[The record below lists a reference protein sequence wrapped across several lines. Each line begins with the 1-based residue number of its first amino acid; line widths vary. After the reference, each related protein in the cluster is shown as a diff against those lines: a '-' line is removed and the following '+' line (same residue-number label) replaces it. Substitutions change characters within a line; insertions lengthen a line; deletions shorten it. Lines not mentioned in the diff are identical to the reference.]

1 MGILKDVNKA
11 IALAKDAKMEINKFK
26 SESLARKSSAATLQ
40 FPIIISR
47 SVNMD
52 TAQAVSK
59 ALERQYAIFV
69 QIVLSLNP
77 FLDLKKDKDMAGYL
91 NKIHQNN
98 PSPLDLLESCTNV
111 YSDEAYN
118 VHLLMSINEGC
129 NGPVL
134 RSNKEQM
141 FCVEDHLNKNKLND
155 LYKPANI
162 TLPVAESSLNYF
174 CKKNGIEVITE
185 AKKNNNN
192 QRRGNNNDAVL
203 NFQKAKHKDDV
214 EFRNK
219 KYDNDVEFRD
229 KKYSDDVDFRDKKY
243 DNDVEFRDKK
253 YKDDVE
259 FRDKKYSDDVE
270 FRDKKYSDDVEF
282 RDKKHAEDIAM
293 QQAKLKADLD
303 RAEAEFRSKAMV
315 KLSDNDVKKSNE
327 LVPTT
332 LSVTMHVKDGQSFGG
347 VQNFVIGVKGLMH
360 PVNSNEVINNLLDG
374 YKSGNKFFNFIRFTT
389 GEISF
394 IKDFLL
400 NINEL
405 KEDAINAHSK
415 SNSHW
420 WTTLKRRK
428 TLAKA
433 KNAFSRG
440 NNKLLPNASIV
451 CSMEEIVEI
460 NEVYGLDLMVPAN
473 VKKIMNRY
481 FLLGFVIVDESQE
494 LCHFI
499 FDGESNYQV
508 VTFKGLE
515 RENNNKNDFKEIYKM
530 INSGRL

>member
-91 NKIHQNN
+91 NRIHQNN

-141 FCVEDHLNKNKLND
+141 FCVEDYLNKNKIND

-185 AKKNNNN
+185 A
-192 QRRGNNNDAVL
+192 NNNDDVEFRDKKY
-203 NFQKAKHKDDV
+203 NDDV

-219 KYDNDVEFRD
+219 KYN
-229 KKYSDDVDFRDKKY
+229 
-243 DNDVEFRDKK
+243 N
-253 YKDDVE
+253 
-259 FRDKKYSDDVE
+259 
-270 FRDKKYSDDVEF
+270 DVEF

-415 SNSHW
+415 TNSHW

-440 NNKLLPNASIV
+440 NSKLLPNASIV

-460 NEVYGLDLMVPAN
+460 NEVYGLDLTVPAN
-473 VKKIMNRY
+473 VKKIMDRY

>member
-11 IALAKDAKMEINKFK
+11 IALAKDARMEINKFK

-47 SVNMD
+47 SINMD
-52 TAQAVSK
+52 TAQSVSK

-91 NKIHQNN
+91 NRIHQNS

-111 YSDEAYN
+111 YSDEAYG
-118 VHLLMSINEGC
+118 VHLLLSINEGC

-141 FCVEDHLNKNKLND
+141 FYVEDYLNKNKIND

-174 CKKNGIEVITE
+174 CKKNNIVVTE
-185 AKKNNNN
+185 AVEDKNDFGDKINKEAGAKVSSLSDLDQNMMN
-192 QRRGNNNDAVL
+192 MHRIRMDE
-203 NFQKAKHKDDV
+203 QKMHM
-214 EFRNK
+214 
-219 KYDNDVEFRD
+219 D
-229 KKYSDDVDFRDKKY
+229 KQKF
-243 DNDVEFRDKK
+243 N
-253 YKDDVE
+253 
-259 FRDKKYSDDVE
+259 
-270 FRDKKYSDDVEF
+270 
-282 RDKKHAEDIAM
+282 
-293 QQAKLKADLD
+293 ADL
-303 RAEAEFRSKAMV
+303 RKTEAEFRSKAMV

-394 IKDFLL
+394 VKDFLL

-420 WTTLKRRK
+420 WSTLKRRK
-428 TLAKA
+428 ALAKA
-433 KNAFSRG
+433 KNAFSKG
-440 NNKLLPNASIV
+440 NSKLLPNASIV

-460 NEVYGLDLMVPAN
+460 NEVYGLDLMSPTN
-473 VKKIMNRY
+473 VKKIMDKY
-481 FLLGFVIVDESQE
+481 FLLGFVVVDESQE

-508 VTFKGLE
+508 VSFKGLE
-515 RENNNKNDFKEIYKM
+515 KENNSKNDFKEIYKM
-530 INSGRL
+530 INNGRL

>member
-91 NKIHQNN
+91 NRIHQNN
-98 PSPLDLLESCTNV
+98 PSPLDLLESCTSV

-141 FCVEDHLNKNKLND
+141 FCVEDYLNKNKIND

-185 AKKNNNN
+185 AKKNNN
-192 QRRGNNNDAVL
+192 QKRVYHNNNDANL

-214 EFRNK
+214 EFRERK
-219 KYDNDVEFRD
+219 FEDD
-229 KKYSDDVDFRDKKY
+229 KDFRDLKFR
-243 DNDVEFRDKK
+243 DDTTFRDKK

-259 FRDKKYSDDVE
+259 FRDKKYN
-270 FRDKKYSDDVEF
+270 DDVEF

-415 SNSHW
+415 TNSHW

-440 NNKLLPNASIV
+440 NSKLLPNASIV

-473 VKKIMNRY
+473 VKKIMDRY

>member
-11 IALAKDAKMEINKFK
+11 IALAKDARMEINKFK

-52 TAQAVSK
+52 TAQSVSK
-59 ALERQYAIFV
+59 ALERQYATFV

-91 NKIHQNN
+91 NRIHQNN

-111 YSDEAYN
+111 YSDEAYG

-141 FCVEDHLNKNKLND
+141 FSVEDYLNKNKVND

-174 CKKNGIEVITE
+174 CKKNNIVVTE
-185 AKKNNNN
+185 AVEDKNDFGDKINKEA
-192 QRRGNNNDAVL
+192 GAKVDSL
-203 NFQKAKHKDDV
+203 NELDQNMMNMHRIRMDEQKMHM
-214 EFRNK
+214 
-219 KYDNDVEFRD
+219 D
-229 KKYSDDVDFRDKKY
+229 KQKF
-243 DNDVEFRDKK
+243 N
-253 YKDDVE
+253 
-259 FRDKKYSDDVE
+259 
-270 FRDKKYSDDVEF
+270 
-282 RDKKHAEDIAM
+282 
-293 QQAKLKADLD
+293 ADL
-303 RAEAEFRSKAMV
+303 RKTEAEFRSKAMV

-360 PVNSNEVINNLLDG
+360 PVNSNEVITNLLDG

-394 IKDFLL
+394 VKDFLL

-428 TLAKA
+428 ALAKA

-440 NNKLLPNASIV
+440 NSKLLPNASIV

-460 NEVYGLDLMVPAN
+460 NEVYGIDLMAPAN
-473 VKKIMNRY
+473 VKKIMDRY
-481 FLLGFVIVDESQE
+481 FLLGFVVVDESQE
-494 LCHFI
+494 ICHFI

-508 VTFKGLE
+508 VSFKGLE
-515 RENNNKNDFKEIYKM
+515 KENNSKNDFKEIYKM

>member
-11 IALAKDAKMEINKFK
+11 IALAKDARMEINKFK

-47 SVNMD
+47 SINMD
-52 TAQAVSK
+52 TAQSVSK
-59 ALERQYAIFV
+59 ALERQYATFV

-91 NKIHQNN
+91 NRIHQNN

-111 YSDEAYN
+111 YSDEAYG

-134 RSNKEQM
+134 KSNKEQM
-141 FCVEDHLNKNKLND
+141 FSVEDYLNKNKVND

-162 TLPVAESSLNYF
+162 TLPIAESSLNYF
-174 CKKNGIEVITE
+174 CKKNNIVVTE
-185 AKKNNNN
+185 AVEDKNDFGDKINKEAGAKVDSLNELDQN
-192 QRRGNNNDAVL
+192 MMNMHRIRMDEQKMHMDKQRFN
-203 NFQKAKHKDDV
+203 
-214 EFRNK
+214 
-219 KYDNDVEFRD
+219 
-229 KKYSDDVDFRDKKY
+229 
-243 DNDVEFRDKK
+243 
-253 YKDDVE
+253 
-259 FRDKKYSDDVE
+259 
-270 FRDKKYSDDVEF
+270 
-282 RDKKHAEDIAM
+282 
-293 QQAKLKADLD
+293 ADL
-303 RAEAEFRSKAMV
+303 RKTEAEFRSKAMV

-394 IKDFLL
+394 VKDFLL

-433 KNAFSRG
+433 KNAFSKG

-460 NEVYGLDLMVPAN
+460 NEVYGLDLMAPAN
-473 VKKIMNRY
+473 VKKIMDRY
-481 FLLGFVIVDESQE
+481 FLLGFVVVDESQE

-508 VTFKGLE
+508 VSFKGLE
-515 RENNNKNDFKEIYKM
+515 KENNSKNDFKEIYKM

>member
-134 RSNKEQM
+134 KSNKEQM
-141 FCVEDHLNKNKLND
+141 FCVEDYLNKNKIND

-185 AKKNNNN
+185 A
-192 QRRGNNNDAVL
+192 NNNDDVEFRDKKY
-203 NFQKAKHKDDV
+203 NDDV

-219 KYDNDVEFRD
+219 KYN
-229 KKYSDDVDFRDKKY
+229 
-243 DNDVEFRDKK
+243 N
-253 YKDDVE
+253 
-259 FRDKKYSDDVE
+259 
-270 FRDKKYSDDVEF
+270 DVEF

-440 NNKLLPNASIV
+440 NSKLLPNASIV

-460 NEVYGLDLMVPAN
+460 NEVYGLDLMAPAN
-473 VKKIMNRY
+473 VKKIMDRY

-508 VTFKGLE
+508 LTFKGLE

>member
-11 IALAKDAKMEINKFK
+11 IALAKDARMEINKFK

-47 SVNMD
+47 SINMD
-52 TAQAVSK
+52 TAQSVSK
-59 ALERQYAIFV
+59 ALERQYATFV

-91 NKIHQNN
+91 NRIHQNN

-111 YSDEAYN
+111 YSDEAYG

-141 FCVEDHLNKNKLND
+141 FSVEDYLNKNKVND

-162 TLPVAESSLNYF
+162 ALPIAESSLNYF
-174 CKKNGIEVITE
+174 CKKNNIVVTE
-185 AKKNNNN
+185 AVEDKNDFGDKINKEAGTKVDSLSELN
-192 QRRGNNNDAVL
+192 QNMMNMYKIRMDE
-203 NFQKAKHKDDV
+203 QKMHM
-214 EFRNK
+214 
-219 KYDNDVEFRD
+219 D
-229 KKYSDDVDFRDKKY
+229 KQRF
-243 DNDVEFRDKK
+243 N
-253 YKDDVE
+253 
-259 FRDKKYSDDVE
+259 
-270 FRDKKYSDDVEF
+270 
-282 RDKKHAEDIAM
+282 
-293 QQAKLKADLD
+293 ADL
-303 RAEAEFRSKAMV
+303 RKTEAEFRSKAMV

-360 PVNSNEVINNLLDG
+360 PVNSNEVITNLLDG

-394 IKDFLL
+394 VKDFLL

-415 SNSHW
+415 SGSHW
-420 WTTLKRRK
+420 WATLKRRK
-428 TLAKA
+428 VLAKA
-433 KNAFSRG
+433 KNIFSKG

-460 NEVYGLDLMVPAN
+460 NEVYGLDLMAPAN
-473 VKKIMNRY
+473 VKKIMDRY
-481 FLLGFVIVDESQE
+481 FLLGFVVVDESQE
-494 LCHFI
+494 ICHFI

-508 VTFKGLE
+508 VSFKGLE
-515 RENNNKNDFKEIYKM
+515 KENNSKNDFKEIYKM

>member
-47 SVNMD
+47 SINMD

-91 NKIHQNN
+91 NRIHQNN

-141 FCVEDHLNKNKLND
+141 FCVEDYLNKNKIND

-185 AKKNNNN
+185 AKDNN
-192 QRRGNNNDAVL
+192 QRSGNNNDENF
-203 NFQKAKHKDDV
+203 NFQKAKY
-214 EFRNK
+214 N
-219 KYDNDVEFRD
+219 
-229 KKYSDDVDFRDKKY
+229 
-243 DNDVEFRDKK
+243 
-253 YKDDVE
+253 DDVE
-259 FRDKKYSDDVE
+259 FRDKKYNN
-270 FRDKKYSDDVEF
+270 DVEF

-347 VQNFVIGVKGLMH
+347 VQNFVIGIKGLIH

-394 IKDFLL
+394 IKDFLF

-473 VKKIMNRY
+473 VKKIMDRY